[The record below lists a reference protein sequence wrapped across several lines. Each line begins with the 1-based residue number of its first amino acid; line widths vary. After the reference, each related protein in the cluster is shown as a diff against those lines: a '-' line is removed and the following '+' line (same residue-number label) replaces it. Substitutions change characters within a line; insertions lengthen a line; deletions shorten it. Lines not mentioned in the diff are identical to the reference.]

1 MIKIRKNAF
10 KTYQDYYSN
19 KVFVKRIESYFKL
32 IANDYDKKIYK
43 FNNIDKFILKIK
55 IIVFNIIKIIK
66 KILYKILRIK
76 KFVY

>member
-32 IANDYDKKIYK
+32 IANDYDKELCIWHEKEYCQALLDQEK
-43 FNNIDKFILKIK
+43 VNNNQLE
-55 IIVFNIIKIIK
+55 
-66 KILYKILRIK
+66 LTL
-76 KFVY
+76 